1 VRAALGAV
9 ALALA
14 VAGCGSGGGATTQAA
29 PPRLPHALGQAWA
42 KEAAAVRSTLAAG
55 DTCTAKTHAIE
66 LQGEVVAA
74 VNAHRIPRPL
84 LEPLSSG
91 VNDLVARIT
100 CVPPPAVTPGRSGEH
115 GHGPGKKHGKGNGEG
130 D

>member
-1 VRAALGAV
+1 V
-9 ALALA
+9 AL
-14 VAGCGSGGGATTQAA
+14 AGCGSGGGGTTQAA
-29 PPRLPHALGQAWA
+29 PPPRLPHALAQTWAQQAD
-42 KEAAAVRSTLAAG
+42 AVRSTLAAG
-55 DTCTAKTHAIE
+55 DPCAAKTLATK

-91 VNDLVARIT
+91 VNDLVSRIT
-100 CVPPPAVTPGRSGEH
+100 CQPPPAVEPGRSGKH
-115 GHGPGKKHGKGNGEG
+115 GHGKKHGNGEG

>member
-1 VRAALGAV
+1 MRVALGAV
-9 ALALA
+9 ALAVA

-29 PPRLPHALGQAWA
+29 PPRLPHALAQAWSR
-42 KEAAAVRSTLAAG
+42 EADAVRSTLAAG
-55 DTCTAKTHAIE
+55 DTCAAKTLAIA
-66 LQGEVVAA
+66 LQGEVVTA

-91 VNDLVARIT
+91 VNDLVARIA
-100 CVPPPAVTPGRSGEH
+100 CVPPAVAPGRSGEH
-115 GHGPGKKHGKGNGEG
+115 GHAPGKKHGKGNGEG